1 MFHCLPYRYWAC
13 PIGTDDSKV
22 RRNSDFLLQ
31 SIIKPA
37 LESDFEI
44 QRSDLI
50 SSTNKITDEIIGG
63 LTNSELVIV
72 DLSTHNPNVF
82 YELGYRHAL
91 ERPTITMIN
100 KDENIPFDV
109 SAYRTIYYS
118 ELYADVVNA
127 KDQLKETIKTFTDN
141 DFNFENPVNKYNNI
155 DNEYGVLNRHLL
167 DIKSDLSELKE
178 FLPSV
183 TKQDPD
189 IPADSMVR
197 MMELAVQY
205 PDQFERLME
214 LQNKNSQ

>member
-1 MFHCLPYRYWAC
+1 MKKCFIAC

-155 DNEYGVLNRHLL
+155 DNEYGALNRHLL

>member
-1 MFHCLPYRYWAC
+1 MNNLKKCFIAC

-197 MMELAVQY
+197 MMELAV
-205 PDQFERLME
+205 
-214 LQNKNSQ
+214 

>member
-1 MFHCLPYRYWAC
+1 MNNLKKCFIAC

-197 MMELAVQY
+197 MMELA
-205 PDQFERLME
+205 
-214 LQNKNSQ
+214 

>member
-1 MFHCLPYRYWAC
+1 AC

>member
-1 MFHCLPYRYWAC
+1 MKKCFIAC

-127 KDQLKETIKTFTDN
+127 KAQLKETIKTFTDN

>member
-1 MFHCLPYRYWAC
+1 MKKCFIAC

-189 IPADSMVR
+189 IPVDSMVR

>member
-1 MFHCLPYRYWAC
+1 MNNLKKCFIAC

-189 IPADSMVR
+189 IPADSMVK

>member
-1 MFHCLPYRYWAC
+1 MKKCFIAC

-109 SAYRTIYYS
+109 SA
-118 ELYADVVNA
+118 
-127 KDQLKETIKTFTDN
+127 
-141 DFNFENPVNKYNNI
+141 
-155 DNEYGVLNRHLL
+155 
-167 DIKSDLSELKE
+167 
-178 FLPSV
+178 
-183 TKQDPD
+183 
-189 IPADSMVR
+189 
-197 MMELAVQY
+197 
-205 PDQFERLME
+205 
-214 LQNKNSQ
+214 

>member
-1 MFHCLPYRYWAC
+1 MKKCFIAC

-82 YELGYRHAL
+82 YELGYRRAL

>member
-1 MFHCLPYRYWAC
+1 MKKCFIAC

-100 KDENIPFDV
+100 KDKNIPFDV

>member
-1 MFHCLPYRYWAC
+1 M
-13 PIGTDDSKV
+13 
-22 RRNSDFLLQ
+22 
-31 SIIKPA
+31 
-37 LESDFEI
+37 
-44 QRSDLI
+44 
-50 SSTNKITDEIIGG
+50 
-63 LTNSELVIV
+63 
-72 DLSTHNPNVF
+72 STHNPNVF

-109 SAYRTIYYS
+109 STYRTIYYS

>member
-1 MFHCLPYRYWAC
+1 MNNLKKCFIAC

-109 SAYRTIYYS
+109 STYRTIYYS

>member
-1 MFHCLPYRYWAC
+1 MKKCFIAC

-109 SAYRTIYYS
+109 STYRTIYYS

>member
-1 MFHCLPYRYWAC
+1 MKKCFIAY

>member
-1 MFHCLPYRYWAC
+1 MKKCFIAC

-127 KDQLKETIKTFTDN
+127 KYQLKETIKTFTDN

>member
-1 MFHCLPYRYWAC
+1 MKKCFIAC

-183 TKQDPD
+183 TKQGPD

>member
-1 MFHCLPYRYWAC
+1 MKKCFIAC

-31 SIIKPA
+31 SIIKPP

>member
-1 MFHCLPYRYWAC
+1 MNNLKKCFIAC

-214 LQNKNSQ
+214 LQ

>member
-1 MFHCLPYRYWAC
+1 MNNLKKCFIAC

-127 KDQLKETIKTFTDN
+127 KAQLKETIKTFTDN

>member
-1 MFHCLPYRYWAC
+1 MKKCFIAC

-109 SAYRTIYYS
+109 SAYRTIYCS

>member
-1 MFHCLPYRYWAC
+1 MKKCFIAC

-22 RRNSDFLLQ
+22 RRNSDYLLQ

>member
-1 MFHCLPYRYWAC
+1 
-13 PIGTDDSKV
+13 
-22 RRNSDFLLQ
+22 
-31 SIIKPA
+31 
-37 LESDFEI
+37 
-44 QRSDLI
+44 
-50 SSTNKITDEIIGG
+50 
-63 LTNSELVIV
+63 
-72 DLSTHNPNVF
+72 
-82 YELGYRHAL
+82 RHAL
-91 ERPTITMIN
+91 ERPTLTMIN

>member
-1 MFHCLPYRYWAC
+1 MNNLKKCFIAC
-13 PIGTDDSKV
+13 PISTDDSKV

>member
-1 MFHCLPYRYWAC
+1 MKKCFIAC

-197 MMELAVQY
+197 MMELTVQY

>member
-1 MFHCLPYRYWAC
+1 MNNLKKCFIAC

-183 TKQDPD
+183 IKQDPD

>member
-1 MFHCLPYRYWAC
+1 MNNLKKCFIAC

-155 DNEYGVLNRHLL
+155 DNEYGVLNRRLL

>member
-1 MFHCLPYRYWAC
+1 MNNLKKCFIAC

-22 RRNSDFLLQ
+22 RRNSDYLLQ

>member
-1 MFHCLPYRYWAC
+1 MNNLKKCFIAC

-72 DLSTHNPNVF
+72 DLSTHNPNIF

>member
-1 MFHCLPYRYWAC
+1 MNNLKKCFIAC

-82 YELGYRHAL
+82 YELGYRYAL

>member
-1 MFHCLPYRYWAC
+1 MKKCFIAC

>member
-1 MFHCLPYRYWAC
+1 
-13 PIGTDDSKV
+13 
-22 RRNSDFLLQ
+22 
-31 SIIKPA
+31 
-37 LESDFEI
+37 
-44 QRSDLI
+44 RSDLI

>member
-1 MFHCLPYRYWAC
+1 MNNLKKCFIAC

-205 PDQFERLME
+205 PNQFERLME

>member
-1 MFHCLPYRYWAC
+1 MNNLKKCFIAC

-100 KDENIPFDV
+100 KDKNIPFDV